1 MYLLPEVRVKEAI
14 KEYGEF
20 KVRFL
25 YQFIQTYTMPRYV
38 YPVDLTEVE
47 KELKIITDKLKISKA
62 EAIREAIRYYAEE
75 LRGIEVVELRD
86 VPRDQAKK
94 EIIEFIKDKDRVWA
108 DEISDAL
115 RIDLSLVNDIL
126 MELWS
131 EGYVEPED

>member
-1 MYLLPEVRVKEAI
+1 
-14 KEYGEF
+14 
-20 KVRFL
+20 
-25 YQFIQTYTMPRYV
+25 MPRYV

-86 VPRDQAKK
+86 VPRDQAKR
-94 EIIEFIKDKDRVWA
+94 EIIEFIKGKDRVWA

-131 EGYVEPED
+131 EGHVEPED

>member
-1 MYLLPEVRVKEAI
+1 MYLLPEGKGGDKGVWR
-14 KEYGEF
+14 GF
-20 KVRFL
+20 KIRFL
-25 YQFIQTYTMPRYV
+25 YQLIQTYTMQRYV

-94 EIIEFIKDKDRVWA
+94 EIIEFIKGKDRVWA

>member
-1 MYLLPEVRVKEAI
+1 M
-14 KEYGEF
+14 
-20 KVRFL
+20 
-25 YQFIQTYTMPRYV
+25 QRYV

-47 KELKIITDKLKISKA
+47 RELNIITEKLKVSKA
-62 EAIREAIRYYAEE
+62 EAIREAIRHLSEE

-86 VPRDQAKK
+86 VSGDQAKK
-94 EIIEFIKDKDRVWA
+94 EIIEFIKGRDRVWA

-131 EGYVEPED
+131 EGYVEPD